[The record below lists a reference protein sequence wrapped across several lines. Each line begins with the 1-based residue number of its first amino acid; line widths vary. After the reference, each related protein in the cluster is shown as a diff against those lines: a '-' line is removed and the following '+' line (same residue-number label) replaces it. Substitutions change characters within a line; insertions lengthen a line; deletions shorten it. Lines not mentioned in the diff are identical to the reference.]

1 MTLCTIY
8 QSIYR
13 NIIIIADLPTEHSV
27 YIELALETILE
38 PVVDGVSKLKLSS
51 QLNAMSMA
59 VSAVCEAWKNFILKE
74 KIKFR

>member
-1 MTLCTIY
+1 LV
-8 QSIYR
+8 
-13 NIIIIADLPTEHSV
+13 NLIIIPDLPAEHSV

-59 VSAVCEAWKNFILKE
+59 VSAVFLFDLI
-74 KIKFR
+74 

>member
-1 MTLCTIY
+1 MRRNLRRFTLFYIVITEI
-8 QSIYR
+8 
-13 NIIIIADLPTEHSV
+13 PKEHSV

-38 PVVDGVSKLKLSS
+38 PVVDGVSKLKLTS
-51 QLNAMSMA
+51 QLHAMSMA

>member
-1 MTLCTIY
+1 
-8 QSIYR
+8 
-13 NIIIIADLPTEHSV
+13 V